1 MRLSGLFLYV
11 PLLVACGGGGDGGMP
26 PGPTPASV
34 TVAISSADAMSSVGE
49 TRTLTATVRD
59 ASQTVIPAASVT
71 WSTDN
76 QAVAT
81 LSSTSGLTT
90 TATAAGNGTATIRAQ
105 SGTVSQTQAVT
116 VAQRLS
122 TVASLPATFQVA
134 VNGTQQITATIRAQ
148 SGTVSQTQAVTVA
161 QRLSTV
167 ASLPATF
174 QVAVNGTQQLT
185 ATAKDAN
192 GNAIAGVTGFGF
204 SSSDVGRA
212 TVTTAGVVQGVSVGQ
227 ATITTSLT
235 RDGVTRT
242 ATSTANV
249 SSIASTATVAATPGL
264 AFDPADVDIT
274 SGGSV
279 SWEFGSVAHNVFF
292 DAVAGAPANI
302 TGQNQNTTIARTFAT
317 AGVFAYH
324 CAIHPSMTGTVAV
337 H

>member
-1 MRLSGLFLYV
+1 MRLSGLFLYAS
-11 PLLVACGGGGDGGMP
+11 LLVACGGGGDGGTP

-34 TVAISSADAMSSVGE
+34 TVAISSADAMSSVGD
-49 TRTLTATVRD
+49 TRNLTATVRD

-134 VNGTQQITATIRAQ
+134 VNGTQQ
-148 SGTVSQTQAVTVA
+148 
-161 QRLSTV
+161 
-167 ASLPATF
+167 
-174 QVAVNGTQQLT
+174 LT

-204 SSSDVGRA
+204 SSSDEGRA
-212 TVTTAGVVQGVSVGQ
+212 TVTTAGVVRGVSVGQ

-249 SSIASTATVAATPGL
+249 SSIAGTATVAATPGL

-279 SWEFGSVAHNVFF
+279 SWAFGSVEHNVFF

-302 TGQNQNTTIARTFAT
+302 PGQNQNTTIARTFAT
-317 AGVFAYH
+317 AGTFPYH
-324 CAIHPSMTGTVAV
+324 CNIHAGMNGTVIV